1 MAGSRA
7 WRDLTKDIT
16 TTSHGSCSC
25 RATRWLMGSK
35 SSSSSTASKSIS
47 STRRYRRIPITSVRP
62 VTPYRRRTPCH
73 DIQAASLGP
82 SDRWPPRTQLTD
94 AWTAK
99 RLTWA
104 RGYPRQ
110 PPSPGHRLAM
120 PERYKRAGWLAG
132 SAAGQDQGRGRGGGQ
147 RHGHDGRDRRRAQ
160 ADRDTRADAARL
172 ALHVD
177 QPRRNQQ
184 AGPGAGRD
192 ADQGEDHR
200 VGHRGG

>member
-25 RATRWLMGSK
+25 CATRWLMGCK

-47 STRRYRRIPITSVRP
+47 STSRYRRTPITSVRP
-62 VTPYRRRTPCH
+62 VTPYRRPTRYH
-73 DIQAASLGP
+73 DTESASLGP
-82 SDRWPPRTQLTD
+82 SGRWPPRTQLTD
-94 AWTAK
+94 AWTAE

-110 PPSPGHRLAM
+110 PLSLGHRLAV
-120 PERYKRAGWLAG
+120 PERYQRASWLAG
-132 SAAGQDQGRGRGGGQ
+132 RAPGQDQGRGRGGGQ
-147 RHGHDGRDRRRAQ
+147 RHGHDGHDRRRAQ
-160 ADRDTRADAARL
+160 ADRDARADAARL

-177 QPRRNQQ
+177 QPRRDQQ
-184 AGPGAGRD
+184 AGHGAGRD

-200 VGHRGG
+200 VSH